1 MSGLA
6 TTAPARGAT
15 ARELVGFAL
24 VASGLALIR
33 SADRRRSQ
41 TRDATGA
48 AGPVSPHGAD
58 LRRPPP
64 RIDLVDHC
72 RYEVPYGPYQRFLR

>member
-41 TRDATGA
+41 VQDTKGA
-48 AGPVSPHGAD
+48 GRLLSPDRSDSGY
-58 LRRPPP
+58 PPA
-64 RIDLVDHC
+64 RIDLVD
-72 RYEVPYGPYQRFLR
+72 RYRFEVNYGTYQRSLR